1 MTLNKTKEQG
11 TKLKSL
17 SVWYKI
23 LKQTMAVMK
32 RRRLEAWGDGRTTE
46 EWLRKSAITEG
57 HGWEEEAV

>member
-1 MTLNKTKEQG
+1 MILNKTKEQV

-32 RRRLEAWGDGRTTE
+32 RRRLEAWVDE
-46 EWLRKSAITEG
+46 
-57 HGWEEEAV
+57 